1 MVRRKCQHAGSKRYE
16 SGFHKMSDPV
26 EGIILA
32 AGLSTR
38 MGVPKLW
45 IEIEG
50 LPLLMRVVRA
60 CLGSGLSQVTLISG
74 PRDDEFANRLG
85 EVDEH
90 PRFRQL
96 VNPHPELGMSSSL
109 RAGISSVRA
118 GMAGAMI
125 VLGDQP
131 WITSPIIDELVGVFR
146 RDRERIVVPTIDGR
160 RTTPV
165 IFPADLFPD
174 LMNTTGDRGGREV
187 VNQFHERVV
196 TVELGS
202 QYDDADLDTPEDLE
216 RMRLNRSKERGRP

>member
-1 MVRRKCQHAGSKRYE
+1 MGSKKYE
-16 SGFHKMSDPV
+16 SGFPKMSDPV

-50 LPLLMRVVRA
+50 LPVLMWVVRA
-60 CLGSGLSQVTLISG
+60 CLGSVLSQVTLVSG
-74 PRDDEFANRLG
+74 PRTDEFAERLG
-85 EVDEH
+85 EVGRN

-109 RAGISSVRA
+109 RAGISCVRA
-118 GMAGAMI
+118 EVAGAMI
-125 VLGDQP
+125 LLGDQP
-131 WITSPIIDELVGVFR
+131 WVTSAIIDELAGVFR
-146 RDRERIVVPTIDGR
+146 RDRQRIVVPTIDGR

-165 IFPADLFPD
+165 IFPASLFPD
-174 LMNTTGDRGGREV
+174 LMKTTGDRGGREV
-187 VNQFHERVV
+187 VNQYFERVV
-196 TVELGS
+196 TLELGS

-216 RMRLNRSKERGRP
+216 RMRLNRSKEPVRP

>member
-1 MVRRKCQHAGSKRYE
+1 VQAEVGSKKHE
-16 SGFHKMSDPV
+16 SGSHKMSDPV

-38 MGVPKLW
+38 MGVAKLW

-50 LPLLMRVVRA
+50 LPVLMWVVRA
-60 CLGSGLSQVTLISG
+60 CLDSGLSQVTLVSG
-74 PRDDEFANRLG
+74 PRTDEFANRL
-85 EVDEH
+85 EPVAEH

-125 VLGDQP
+125 LLGDQP
-131 WITSPIIDELVGVFR
+131 RITSEILDELVGVFR
-146 RDRERIVVPTIDGR
+146 RDRDRIVVPTIDGR

-165 IFPADLFPD
+165 IFPAGLFPD
-174 LMNTTGDRGGREV
+174 LMKTTGDRGGREV
-187 VNQFHERVV
+187 VNRYHERVV
-196 TVELGS
+196 TVEMGS
-202 QYDDADLDTPEDLE
+202 HYDDADLDTPEDLE
-216 RMRLNRSKERGRP
+216 RMRLNRSNERGRP